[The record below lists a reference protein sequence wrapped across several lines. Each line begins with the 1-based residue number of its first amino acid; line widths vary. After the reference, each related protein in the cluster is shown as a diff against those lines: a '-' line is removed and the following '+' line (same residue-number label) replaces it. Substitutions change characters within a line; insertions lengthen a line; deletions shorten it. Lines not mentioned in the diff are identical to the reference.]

1 MSNSTDNKTQDLKP
15 HYMSRSYKMRERFC
29 EKGADSLA
37 DHELIEL
44 ILYSAIP
51 RKDVEPIAK
60 ELLSHF
66 GNIGGIFNAPSSELS
81 RISGLN
87 DEAVNI
93 IKVTQALMH
102 RIMKEDVLNK
112 PVLNS
117 WTRLVEYCNTTMA
130 HEGKEHFR
138 ILFLNKK
145 NELIADEI
153 QQSGTVDHTPA
164 YPREIMKR
172 ALELNATALILVHNH
187 PSGDPTPSEAD
198 IDMTFA
204 IKGAGEPFNI
214 VVHDHLI
221 VSKNGTSSM
230 RNLDLI

>member
-1 MSNSTDNKTQDLKP
+1 MSNDSSPNTDKQP
-15 HYMSRSYKMRERFC
+15 HYHGHRDRLSERFV
-29 EKGADSLA
+29 EKGADALA
-37 DHELIEL
+37 DYELLEL
-44 ILYSAIP
+44 LLFTAIP
-51 RKDVEPIAK
+51 RKDVKPLAK
-60 ELLSHF
+60 ELLTHF
-66 GNIGGIFNAPSSELS
+66 GNLGGIFNAPISELS
-81 RISGLN
+81 RISGLS
-87 DEAVNI
+87 EKTI
-93 IKVTQALMH
+93 ITFKSIQAIFH
-102 RIMKEDVLNK
+102 RMMKEEVLHK

-117 WTRLVEYCNTTMA
+117 WTRLVEYCTATMA

-172 ALELNATALILVHNH
+172 ALELSATALILVHNH

-198 IDMTFA
+198 IDLTYA
-204 IKGAGEPFNI
+204 IKGAGEPFSI

-221 VSKNGTSSM
+221 VSKNGTTSM